1 MERWLTTLRDLL
13 PGLLS
18 TLDSLNGQVIRYP
31 LIAFYSATAVA
42 LLFALLWGRGK
53 WDRWR
58 LRRHLEGLGRGLGLS

>member
-18 TLDSLNGQVIRYP
+18 TLDSPNGQVIRYP

-42 LLFALLWGRGK
+42 LLFALLWAEANGIGGGFVGTLK
-53 WDRWR
+53 V
-58 LRRHLEGLGRGLGLS
+58 